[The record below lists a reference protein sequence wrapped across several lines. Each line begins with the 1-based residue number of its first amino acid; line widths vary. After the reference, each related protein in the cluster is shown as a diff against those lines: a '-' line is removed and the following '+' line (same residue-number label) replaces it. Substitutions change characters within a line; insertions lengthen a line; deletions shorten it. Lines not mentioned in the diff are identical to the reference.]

1 MLGSYTM
8 LYDTVLYFEY
18 TREFMCAYSHVHIG
32 TKSQKN
38 GRVGETK
45 NAKFVEHAARVDPT
59 VDPVPMG
66 HN

>member
-1 MLGSYTM
+1 MCLFARSYR
-8 LYDTVLYFEY
+8 DQK
-18 TREFMCAYSHVHIG
+18 
-32 TKSQKN
+32 TKI

-45 NAKFVEHAARVDPT
+45 NAKFVEHAARVDTT

>member
-1 MLGSYTM
+1 MSYNI
-8 LYDTVLYFEY
+8 LLYFEY
-18 TREFMCAYSHVHIG
+18 AREFTYAYSHVHTG
-32 TKSQKN
+32 TKTTELVVSERQ
-38 GRVGETK
+38 K